1 MANLLKPAKRW
12 GSIFQGVY
20 LNGNA
25 LMFYLLLA
33 LFGCMTGISAVL
45 FGFGGGFVVVP
56 LLYWTL
62 LGSQGAD
69 SAVGQAAMHVAVAT
83 STCVM
88 IVNALVATGRH
99 QHAGNLVPRYLWPLG
114 GYIGLGAIVGAAGA
128 MWESGEVIRYAFIA
142 YLGLTIAD
150 CLLRRGVLEQSVGQK
165 PRDLGSGE
173 TRFGGVGIGVIATF
187 L

>member
-1 MANLLKPAKRW
+1 
-12 GSIFQGVY
+12 
-20 LNGNA
+20 
-25 LMFYLLLA
+25 MFYLLLA

-56 LLYWTL
+56 LLYWML

-99 QHAGNLVPRYLWPLG
+99 QRAGNLVRRYLWPPVS
-114 GYIGLGAIVGAAGA
+114 YTH
-128 MWESGEVIRYAFIA
+128 
-142 YLGLTIAD
+142 LTLPTI
-150 CLLRRGVLEQSVGQK
+150 LLV
-165 PRDLGSGE
+165 
-173 TRFGGVGIGVIATF
+173 
-187 L
+187 